1 MKVSEKV
8 ATLVEPI
15 VEQNGAYLIDAGATA
30 QGNRKFVRIVV
41 QNLAGITMDEIAQI
55 TRSVNVSNALD
66 ELFPEGYHLEVS
78 SPGIDYKLREY
89 RDFPRNIGRTL
100 RMYHRLSALP
110 SPFSGILREVTEEV
124 LVLEVNGNLHNL
136 PFSDLDYAKV
146 EIKW

>member
-30 QGNRKFVRIVV
+30 QGNRNFVRIVV

-55 TRSVNVSNALD
+55 TRSVNASNALD

-78 SPGIDYKLREY
+78 SPGVDYKLREY

-100 RMYHRLSALP
+100 RVYHRLSSFP
-110 SPFSGILREVTEEV
+110 SPFSGILREVTEER
-124 LVLEVNGNLHNL
+124 LILEVNGNLQNL
-136 PFSDLDYAKV
+136 SLSDLDYAKV
-146 EIKW
+146 AIKW